1 MLSGLLG
8 EVLPDP
14 YCLGLVVGVKVYY
27 IEILDW
33 LYVSHLVPNSG
44 IKILNL
50 SCPCFRVSFL
60 SISDEDK
67 GLGGCIPLSTG
78 LKAITLSRS

>member
-1 MLSGLLG
+1 MLQGLLG

-14 YCLGLVVGVKVYY
+14 YYLGLVVEVEVYY
-27 IEILDW
+27 IKLLDW
-33 LYVSHLVPNSG
+33 LHISHLVPNSG

-50 SCPCFRVSFL
+50 SRPCFRINFL
-60 SISDEDK
+60 NINDKDK

-78 LKAITLSRS
+78 REAITL